1 MSPYRAVIGLA
12 GHVDHGKTLL
22 IQALTGIITARA
34 HEQAIGMTQ
43 DLGFAHFDDGQGNT
57 IGVIDVPGHE
67 RYVRNMVAGL
77 WSLDLVLLVIAADEG
92 WMPMTGDHLRLLKA
106 MGVPRLLV
114 CINKC
119 DLVSQEELA
128 LLEEALLERVMDE
141 SGMVPDIVSVS
152 AKRGDNIAVLHAAI
166 VQQLADVAGEQTARE
181 RQDPRRYREEAPPRL
196 YVDRVFT
203 ASGTGTVLTGTLQQ
217 GRLRVGDK
225 LRLYPAGREV
235 QIRSLQAYHQQV
247 DEIGAVC
254 RVAVGLK
261 KVPHKEV
268 ARGHCL
274 ASPAG
279 NFLAVT
285 HLIVRLESASQEQHS
300 QSLRNAEVEVALG
313 SWHGRAR
320 FVPIKEVPMKEAPI
334 QEMPIKETR
343 LARLIFASPV
353 PCFFGQP
360 LAIIRHGSSEL
371 LHGAR
376 ILWCGDIHPAKRKVL
391 HALLC
396 ELPGDL
402 AGFNPATLRLGLD
415 GYALASHFTEPP
427 PATVQEGDWLLNSA
441 WLMDT
446 RTALLAT
453 LAQQPQSAAELATRL
468 RIALPV
474 VQRLLQRLKEE
485 QQIRLHHDKWQL
497 GSGESEDELGE
508 EALLVLKLVRDQG
521 KEGYEP
527 GKLGPGGVAID
538 PVLQLTLPQ
547 GLRQKG
553 ALQKQLRNLARLTYL
568 VQLEGPI
575 YYDAELYDHMVQA
588 VLAGQQVGDL
598 IDMGAFKAITGLS
611 RKYAIPFCL
620 RMEMD
625 GWLRREENDRRV
637 LRLPAAQLAGTQFA
651 DNEAV

>member
-1 MSPYRAVIGLA
+1 MTPYRAVIGLA

-22 IQALTGIITARA
+22 IKALTGITTARA

-67 RYVRNMVAGL
+67 RYIRNMVAGL

-119 DLVSQEELA
+119 DLVSPDELL
-128 LLEEALLERVMDE
+128 LLEESLLERVMDE

-152 AKRGDNIAVLHAAI
+152 AKTGANMAALHTAI
-166 VQQLADVAGEQTARE
+166 VRQLAELPASQAARE
-181 RQDPRRYREEAPPRL
+181 QAAPRL

-203 ASGTGTVLTGTLQQ
+203 ANGTGTVLTGTLQQ
-217 GRLRVGDK
+217 GSLKVGDK
-225 LRLYPAGREV
+225 LRLYPADREV
-235 QIRSLQAYHQQV
+235 QVRSLQAYHQSV
-247 DEIGAVC
+247 EEIGAVC

-274 ASPAG
+274 TSTVGQCEAA
-279 NFLAVT
+279 T
-285 HLIVRLESASQEQHS
+285 HLIVRLNAESLSGKA
-300 QSLRNAEVEVALG
+300 LRTQEVEVALG

-320 FVPIKEVPMKEAPI
+320 FVPIKDS
-334 QEMPIKETR
+334 R
-343 LARLIFASPV
+343 LARLIFTSPI

-376 ILWCGDIHPAKRKVL
+376 IVWCGDIHPARRKAL
-391 HALLC
+391 HTLLG
-396 ELPGDL
+396 ELPDEL
-402 AGFNPATLRLGLD
+402 EHYNPATLQLGLN
-415 GYALASHFTEPP
+415 GYVLASRFDQRPEQVTPL
-427 PATVQEGDWLLNSA
+427 GDWLLDSC
-441 WLMDT
+441 WLAQSRDQ
-446 RTALLAT
+446 LLAT
-453 LAQQPQSAAELATRL
+453 LASEPLSAAELATRFG
-468 RIALPV
+468 IALPV
-474 VQRLLQRLKEE
+474 TQALLQQLKSE
-485 QQIRLHHDKWQL
+485 QLVRLHHDKWQQ
-497 GSGESEDELGE
+497 GSGESEDDLGE
-508 EALLVLKLVRDQG
+508 EAQLVLKVVRDQG

-527 GKLGPGGVAID
+527 GKLGPGGVELD
-538 PVLQLTLPQ
+538 PFITRKLPAALQQ
-547 GLRQKG
+547 GLLQKG
-553 ALQKQLRNLARLTYL
+553 ALQKQLRNLARLKYL
-568 VQLEGPI
+568 VQLDGPI
-575 YYDAELYDHMVQA
+575 YYDAELYNQMVAA

-598 IDMGAFKAITGLS
+598 IDMASLKEITGLS

-625 GWLRREENDRRV
+625 GWVRREENERRV
-637 LRLPAAQLAGTQFA
+637 LRLPATQDEMEPA
-651 DNEAV
+651 

>member
-1 MSPYRAVIGLA
+1 MTPYRAVIGLA

-22 IQALTGIITARA
+22 IKALTGITTARA

-67 RYVRNMVAGL
+67 RYIRNMVAGL

-119 DLVSQEELA
+119 DLVSPDELL
-128 LLEEALLERVMDE
+128 LLEESLLERVMDE

-152 AKRGDNIAVLHAAI
+152 AKTGENMTALHTAI
-166 VQQLADVAGEQTARE
+166 VRQLADLPASHAARE
-181 RQDPRRYREEAPPRL
+181 QGAPRL

-203 ASGTGTVLTGTLQQ
+203 ANGTGTVLTGTLQQ
-217 GRLRVGDK
+217 GSLKVGDK
-225 LRLYPAGREV
+225 LRLYPADREV
-235 QIRSLQAYHQQV
+235 QVRSLQAYHQSV

-274 ASPAG
+274 TNAAG
-279 NFLAVT
+279 QCEAAT
-285 HLIVRLESASQEQHS
+285 HLIVRLNAESLSDKA
-300 QSLRNAEVEVALG
+300 LRTQEVEVALG

-320 FVPIKEVPMKEAPI
+320 FVPIKDS
-334 QEMPIKETR
+334 R
-343 LARLIFASPV
+343 LARLIFASPI

-376 ILWCGDIHPAKRKVL
+376 IVWCGDIHPARRKTL
-391 HALLC
+391 HTLLG
-396 ELPGDL
+396 ELPDEL
-402 AGFNPATLRLGLD
+402 ERYNPATLQLGLN
-415 GYALASHFTEPP
+415 GYVLASRFDQQPEQVTPLGE
-427 PATVQEGDWLLNSA
+427 WLLDTH
-441 WLMDT
+441 WLAQSRDQ
-446 RTALLAT
+446 LLTT
-453 LAQQPQSAAELATRL
+453 LASEPLSAAELATRFG
-468 RIALPV
+468 IALPV
-474 VQRLLQRLKEE
+474 TQALLQKLKSE
-485 QQIRLHHDKWQL
+485 QLVRLHHDKWQP
-497 GSGESEDELGE
+497 GSGESEDDLGE
-508 EALLVLKLVRDQG
+508 EALLVLKVVRDQG

-527 GKLGPGGVAID
+527 GKLGPGGVELD
-538 PVLQLTLPQ
+538 PFITRKLPAALQQ
-547 GLRQKG
+547 GLQQKG
-553 ALQKQLRNLARLTYL
+553 ALQKQLRNLARLKYL
-568 VQLEGPI
+568 VQLDGPI
-575 YYDAELYDHMVQA
+575 YYDAVLYNQMVAA

-598 IDMGAFKAITGLS
+598 IDMASFKEITGLS

-625 GWLRREENDRRV
+625 GWVRREENERRV
-637 LRLPAAQLAGTQFA
+637 LRLPATQDEMEPA
-651 DNEAV
+651 

>member
-1 MSPYRAVIGLA
+1 MTPYRAVIGLA

-22 IQALTGIITARA
+22 IKALTGITTARA

-67 RYVRNMVAGL
+67 RYIRNMVAGL

-119 DLVSQEELA
+119 DLVSPDELE
-128 LLEEALLERVMDE
+128 LLEESLLERVMDE

-152 AKRGDNIAVLHAAI
+152 AKTGANMAALHTAIVRQLAELPASHAAR
-166 VQQLADVAGEQTARE
+166 EQSA
-181 RQDPRRYREEAPPRL
+181 PRL

-203 ASGTGTVLTGTLQQ
+203 ANGTGTVLTGTLQQ
-217 GRLRVGDK
+217 GRLKVGDK
-225 LRLYPAGREV
+225 LRLYPADREV
-235 QIRSLQAYHQQV
+235 QVRSLQAYHQSV

-274 ASPAG
+274 TSTVGQCEAA
-279 NFLAVT
+279 T
-285 HLIVRLESASQEQHS
+285 HLIVRLCEVGGSIREQ
-300 QSLRNAEVEVALG
+300 RNREVEVALG

-320 FVPIKEVPMKEAPI
+320 FVPIKD
-334 QEMPIKETR
+334 TR
-343 LARLIFASPV
+343 LARLIFTSPI

-376 ILWCGDIHPAKRKVL
+376 IVWCGDIHPARRKAL
-391 HALLC
+391 HALLG
-396 ELPGDL
+396 ELPDEL
-402 AGFNPATLRLGLD
+402 KHYNPATLQLGLN
-415 GYALASHFTEPP
+415 GYV
-427 PATVQEGDWLLNSA
+427 PAGRFDQQPEQVTPLGEWLLDNH
-441 WLMDT
+441 WLAQSRDQ
-446 RTALLAT
+446 LLAT
-453 LAQQPQSAAELATRL
+453 LASEPLSAAELATRFG
-468 RIALPV
+468 IALPV
-474 VQRLLQRLKEE
+474 TQALLQQLKSE
-485 QQIRLHHDKWQL
+485 QHIRLHHDKWQQ
-497 GSGESEDELGE
+497 GSGESEDDLGE
-508 EALLVLKLVRDQG
+508 EAQLVLKVVRDQG

-527 GKLGPGGVAID
+527 GKLGPGGVDLD
-538 PVLQLTLPQ
+538 PFITRQLPAALQQ
-547 GLRQKG
+547 GLLQKG
-553 ALQKQLRNLARLTYL
+553 ALQKQLRNLARLKYL
-568 VQLEGPI
+568 VQLDGPI
-575 YYDAELYDHMVQA
+575 YYDAELYNQMVAA

-598 IDMGAFKAITGLS
+598 IDMASLKEITGLS

-625 GWLRREENDRRV
+625 GWVRREENERRV
-637 LRLPAAQLAGTQFA
+637 LRLPASQDEMEPA
-651 DNEAV
+651 

>member
-1 MSPYRAVIGLA
+1 MTPYSAVIGLA

-22 IQALTGIITARA
+22 IKALTGITTARA

-67 RYVRNMVAGL
+67 RYIRNMVAGL

-92 WMPMTGDHLRLLKA
+92 WMQMTGDHLRLLKA

-119 DLVSQEELA
+119 DLVEPDERA
-128 LLEEALLERVMDE
+128 LLEESLLERVMDE

-152 AKRGDNIAVLHAAI
+152 AKNGANMAALHAAI
-166 VQQLADVAGEQTARE
+166 VRQLGDMAEHHAPREQA
-181 RQDPRRYREEAPPRL
+181 APRL

-203 ASGTGTVLTGTLQQ
+203 ANGTGTVLTGTLQQ
-217 GRLRVGDK
+217 GSLKVGDK
-225 LRLYPAGREV
+225 LRLYPADREV
-235 QIRSLQAYHQQV
+235 QVRSLQAYHHSV

-274 ASPAG
+274 TSATGQCEA
-279 NFLAVT
+279 AT
-285 HLIVRLESASQEQHS
+285 HLIVRLNAESLSAKA
-300 QSLRNAEVEVALG
+300 LRTQEVEVALG

-320 FVPIKEVPMKEAPI
+320 FVPIKD
-334 QEMPIKETR
+334 TR
-343 LARLIFASPV
+343 LARLNFATPI

-376 ILWCGDIHPAKRKVL
+376 IVWCGDIHPARRKAL
-391 HALLC
+391 HALLG
-396 ELPGDL
+396 ELPDEL
-402 AGFNPATLRLGLD
+402 ERYNRAALQLGLN
-415 GYALASHFTEPP
+415 GYVLANRFDQRPEQVTPL
-427 PATVQEGDWLLNSA
+427 GDWLLGNH
-441 WLMDT
+441 WLAQSRDQ
-446 RTALLAT
+446 LLAT
-453 LAQQPQSAAELATRL
+453 LTNDPLSAAELATRFG
-468 RIALPV
+468 IALPV
-474 VQRLLQRLKEE
+474 THALLQQLKSE
-485 QQIRLHHDKWQL
+485 QLIRLHHDKWQP
-497 GSGESEDELGE
+497 GSGESEDDLGE
-508 EALLVLKLVRDQG
+508 EALLVLKVVRDQG

-527 GKLGPGGVAID
+527 GKLGPGGVELD
-538 PVLQLTLPQ
+538 PFITSKLPAALQQ

-553 ALQKQLRNLARLTYL
+553 ALQKQLRNLARLKYL
-568 VQLEGPI
+568 VQLDGPI
-575 YYDAELYDHMVQA
+575 YYDAALYNQMVAA

-598 IDMGAFKAITGLS
+598 IDMASLKEITGLS

-625 GWLRREENDRRV
+625 GWVRREENERRV
-637 LRLPAAQLAGTQFA
+637 LRLPERQDALQAELA
-651 DNEAV
+651 

>member
-1 MSPYRAVIGLA
+1 MTPYRAVIGLA

-22 IQALTGIITARA
+22 IKALTGITTARA

-67 RYVRNMVAGL
+67 RYIRNMVAGL

-119 DLVSQEELA
+119 DLVSPDELL
-128 LLEEALLERVMDE
+128 LLEESLLERVMDE

-152 AKRGDNIAVLHAAI
+152 AKTGANMAALHTAI
-166 VQQLADVAGEQTARE
+166 VCQLGDMAEHHAPREQSA
-181 RQDPRRYREEAPPRL
+181 PRL

-203 ASGTGTVLTGTLQQ
+203 ANGTGTVLTGTLQQ
-217 GRLRVGDK
+217 GSLKVGDK
-225 LRLYPAGREV
+225 LRLYPADREV
-235 QIRSLQAYHQQV
+235 QVRSLQAYHQSV

-274 ASPAG
+274 TSAAG
-279 NFLAVT
+279 QCEAAT
-285 HLIVRLESASQEQHS
+285 HLIVRLNSESLSGKALRTQEI
-300 QSLRNAEVEVALG
+300 EVALG

-320 FVPIKEVPMKEAPI
+320 CVPIKEA
-334 QEMPIKETR
+334 PIKELPIKDTR
-343 LARLIFASPV
+343 LARLIFTTPI

-376 ILWCGDIHPAKRKVL
+376 IVWCGDIHPARRKTL
-391 HALLC
+391 HALLG
-396 ELPGDL
+396 ELPEEL
-402 AGFNPATLRLGLD
+402 EHYNPATLQLGLN
-415 GYALASHFTEPP
+415 GYVLTSRFDQRPELVTPLGE
-427 PATVQEGDWLLNSA
+427 WLLDNC
-441 WLMDT
+441 WLAQSRDQ
-446 RTALLAT
+446 LLAT
-453 LAQQPQSAAELATRL
+453 LASEPLSAAELATRFG
-468 RIALPV
+468 IALPV
-474 VQRLLQRLKEE
+474 IQALLQQLKSE
-485 QQIRLHHDKWQL
+485 QLVRLHHDKWQP
-497 GSGESEDELGE
+497 GSGESEDDLGE
-508 EALLVLKLVRDQG
+508 EAQLVLKVVRDQG

-527 GKLGPGGVAID
+527 GKLGPGGVELD
-538 PVLQLTLPQ
+538 PFITRKLPAALQQ
-547 GLRQKG
+547 GLLQKG
-553 ALQKQLRNLARLTYL
+553 ALQKQLRNLARLKYL
-568 VQLEGPI
+568 VQLDGPI
-575 YYDAELYDHMVQA
+575 YYDAELYNQMVA
-588 VLAGQQVGDL
+588 ALLAGQQVGDL
-598 IDMGAFKAITGLS
+598 IDMASLKEITGLS

-625 GWLRREENDRRV
+625 GWVRREENERRV
-637 LRLPAAQLAGTQFA
+637 LRLPASQDEMEPA
-651 DNEAV
+651 

>member
-1 MSPYRAVIGLA
+1 MTPYRAVIGLA

-22 IQALTGIITARA
+22 IKALTGISTARA

-67 RYVRNMVAGL
+67 RYIRNMVAGL

-119 DLVSQEELA
+119 DLVSPDELL
-128 LLEEALLERVMDE
+128 LLEESLLERVMDE

-152 AKRGDNIAVLHAAI
+152 AKTGANMAALHTAIVRQLAELPASHAAR
-166 VQQLADVAGEQTARE
+166 EQSA
-181 RQDPRRYREEAPPRL
+181 PRL

-203 ASGTGTVLTGTLQQ
+203 ANGTGTVLTGTLQQ
-217 GRLRVGDK
+217 GSLKVGDK
-225 LRLYPAGREV
+225 LRLYPADREV
-235 QIRSLQAYHQQV
+235 QVRSLQAYHQSV

-274 ASPAG
+274 TNAAG
-279 NFLAVT
+279 QCEAAT
-285 HLIVRLESASQEQHS
+285 HLIVRL
-300 QSLRNAEVEVALG
+300 NAESLSSKTLRTQEIEVALG
-313 SWHGRAR
+313 SWHSRAR
-320 FVPIKEVPMKEAPI
+320 FVPIKD
-334 QEMPIKETR
+334 TR
-343 LARLIFASPV
+343 LARLIFTSPI

-376 ILWCGDIHPAKRKVL
+376 IVWCGDIHPARRKAL
-391 HALLC
+391 HTLLG
-396 ELPGDL
+396 ELPDDL
-402 AGFNPATLRLGLD
+402 EHYNPATLQLGLN
-415 GYALASHFTEPP
+415 GYVLASRFDQQPEQITPLGE
-427 PATVQEGDWLLNSA
+427 WLLDNC
-441 WLMDT
+441 WLAQSRDQ
-446 RTALLAT
+446 LLAT
-453 LAQQPQSAAELATRL
+453 LASEPLSAAELATRL
-468 RIALPV
+468 GIALRV
-474 VQRLLQRLKEE
+474 TQALLQKLKSE
-485 QQIRLHHDKWQL
+485 QLVRLHHDKWQP
-497 GSGESEDELGE
+497 GSGESEDDLGE
-508 EALLVLKLVRDQG
+508 EAQLVLKVVRDQG

-527 GKLGPGGVAID
+527 GKLGPGGVELD
-538 PVLQLTLPQ
+538 PFITRKLPAVLQQ
-547 GLRQKG
+547 GLQQKG
-553 ALQKQLRNLARLTYL
+553 ALQKQLRNLARLKYL
-568 VQLEGPI
+568 VQLDGPI
-575 YYDAELYDHMVQA
+575 YYDAELYNQMVAA

-598 IDMGAFKAITGLS
+598 IDMASLKEITGLS

-625 GWLRREENDRRV
+625 GWVRREENERRV
-637 LRLPAAQLAGTQFA
+637 LRLPQTQDEMEPA
-651 DNEAV
+651 

>member
-1 MSPYRAVIGLA
+1 MTPYRAVIGLA

-22 IQALTGIITARA
+22 IKALTGITTARA

-67 RYVRNMVAGL
+67 RYIRNMVAGL

-119 DLVSQEELA
+119 DLVNSDELL
-128 LLEEALLERVMDE
+128 LLEESLLERVMDE

-152 AKRGDNIAVLHAAI
+152 AKTGANMAALHTAI
-166 VQQLADVAGEQTARE
+166 VGQLANLPASQAARE
-181 RQDPRRYREEAPPRL
+181 QAAPRL

-203 ASGTGTVLTGTLQQ
+203 ANGTGTVLTGTLQQ
-217 GRLRVGDK
+217 GRLKVGDK
-225 LRLYPAGREV
+225 LRLYPADREV
-235 QIRSLQAYHQQV
+235 QVRSLQAYHQSV

-274 ASPAG
+274 TSAAG
-279 NFLAVT
+279 QCEAAT
-285 HLIVRLESASQEQHS
+285 HLIVRLNAE
-300 QSLRNAEVEVALG
+300 SLRDKALRPSLHNKEVEVALG
-313 SWHGRAR
+313 SWHGRTR
-320 FVPIKEVPMKEAPI
+320 FVPIKD
-334 QEMPIKETR
+334 TR
-343 LARLIFASPV
+343 LARLIFTSPI

-376 ILWCGDIHPAKRKVL
+376 IVWCGDIHPARRKAL
-391 HALLC
+391 HTLLG
-396 ELPGDL
+396 ELPDDL
-402 AGFNPATLRLGLD
+402 ERYNPATLQLGLN
-415 GYALASHFTEPP
+415 GYVLASRFDQQPEQVTPLGE
-427 PATVQEGDWLLNSA
+427 WLLDNC
-441 WLMDT
+441 WLAQSRDQ
-446 RTALLAT
+446 LLAT
-453 LAQQPQSAAELATRL
+453 LASEPLSAAELATRFG
-468 RIALPV
+468 IALPV
-474 VQRLLQRLKEE
+474 MQALLQQFKSE
-485 QQIRLHHDKWQL
+485 QLIRLHHDKWQP
-497 GSGESEDELGE
+497 GSGESEDDLGE
-508 EALLVLKLVRDQG
+508 EAQLVLKVVRDQG

-527 GKLGPGGVAID
+527 GKLGPGGVALD
-538 PVLQLTLPQ
+538 PFITRKLPAPLQH
-547 GLRQKG
+547 GLLQKG
-553 ALQKQLRNLARLTYL
+553 ALQKQLRNLARLKYL
-568 VQLEGPI
+568 VQLDGPI
-575 YYDAELYDHMVQA
+575 YYDAELYNQMVAA

-598 IDMGAFKAITGLS
+598 IDMASLKEITGLS

-625 GWLRREENDRRV
+625 GWVRREENERRV
-637 LRLPAAQLAGTQFA
+637 LRLPQTQDEMEPA
-651 DNEAV
+651 

>member
-1 MSPYRAVIGLA
+1 MTSYRAVIGLA

-22 IQALTGIITARA
+22 IKALTGITTARA

-43 DLGFAHFDDGQGNT
+43 DLGFAHFNDGQGNT

-67 RYVRNMVAGL
+67 RYIRNMVAGL

-119 DLVSQEELA
+119 DLVTPDELE
-128 LLEEALLERVMDE
+128 LLEESLLERVMDE

-152 AKRGDNIAVLHAAI
+152 AKTSENMAALHTAI
-166 VQQLADVAGEQTARE
+166 VRQLGDMAEHHAPRE
-181 RQDPRRYREEAPPRL
+181 RAAPRL

-203 ASGTGTVLTGTLQQ
+203 ANGTGTVLTGTLQQ
-217 GRLRVGDK
+217 GRLKVGDK
-225 LRLYPAGREV
+225 LRLYPADREV
-235 QIRSLQAYHQQV
+235 QVRSLQAYHQSI

-274 ASPAG
+274 TSAAG
-279 NFLAVT
+279 QCEAAT
-285 HLIVRLESASQEQHS
+285 HLIVRLNEVGGSIREQ
-300 QSLRNAEVEVALG
+300 RNREVEIALG

-320 FVPIKEVPMKEAPI
+320 FVPIKD
-334 QEMPIKETR
+334 TR
-343 LARLIFASPV
+343 LARLIFASPI

-376 ILWCGDIHPAKRKVL
+376 IVWCGDIHPARRKAL
-391 HALLC
+391 HALLG
-396 ELPGDL
+396 ELPDEL
-402 AGFNPATLRLGLD
+402 ECYNPATLQLGLN
-415 GYALASHFTEPP
+415 GYVLASRFAQRPEQVTPLGE
-427 PATVQEGDWLLNSA
+427 WLLDNC
-441 WLMDT
+441 WLTQSRDQ
-446 RTALLAT
+446 LLAT
-453 LAQQPQSAAELATRL
+453 LASEPLSATELTTRVG
-468 RIALPV
+468 IALPV
-474 VQRLLQRLKEE
+474 IQALLQQLKSE
-485 QQIRLHHDKWQL
+485 QLVRLHHDKWQQ
-497 GSGESEDELGE
+497 GSGESEDDLGE
-508 EALLVLKLVRDQG
+508 EAQLVLKVVRDQG

-527 GKLGPGGVAID
+527 CKLGPGGVALD
-538 PVLQLTLPQ
+538 PFITRKLPTALQQ
-547 GLRQKG
+547 GLQQKG
-553 ALQKQLRNLARLTYL
+553 ALQKQLRNLARLKYL
-568 VQLEGPI
+568 VQLDGPI
-575 YYDAELYDHMVQA
+575 YYDAALYNQMVA
-588 VLAGQQVGDL
+588 EVLAGQQVGDL
-598 IDMGAFKAITGLS
+598 IDMASLKEITGLS

-625 GWLRREENDRRV
+625 GWVRREENERRV
-637 LRLPAAQLAGTQFA
+637 LRLPQTQDEMEPA
-651 DNEAV
+651 

>member
-1 MSPYRAVIGLA
+1 MTPYRAVIGLA

-22 IQALTGIITARA
+22 IKALTGITTARA

-67 RYVRNMVAGL
+67 RYIRNMVAGL

-119 DLVSQEELA
+119 DLVSPDELL
-128 LLEEALLERVMDE
+128 LLEESLLERVMDE

-152 AKRGDNIAVLHAAI
+152 AKTGENMAALHAAI
-166 VQQLADVAGEQTARE
+166 VRQLGDMAEYHAPREQAT
-181 RQDPRRYREEAPPRL
+181 PRL

-203 ASGTGTVLTGTLQQ
+203 ANGTGTVLTGTLQQ
-217 GRLRVGDK
+217 GSLKVGDK
-225 LRLYPAGREV
+225 LRLYPADREV
-235 QIRSLQAYHQQV
+235 QVRSLQAYHQSV

-274 ASPAG
+274 TSAAG
-279 NFLAVT
+279 QCEAAT
-285 HLIVRLESASQEQHS
+285 HLIVRLCEVGGSIREQ
-300 QSLRNAEVEVALG
+300 RNREVEVALG

-320 FVPIKEVPMKEAPI
+320 FVPIKD
-334 QEMPIKETR
+334 TR
-343 LARLIFASPV
+343 LARLIFASPI

-376 ILWCGDIHPAKRKVL
+376 IVWCGDIHPARRKTL
-391 HALLC
+391 HALLG
-396 ELPGDL
+396 ELPDL
-402 AGFNPATLRLGLD
+402 LEHYNPAALQLGLN
-415 GYALASHFTEPP
+415 GYVLASRFDQRPEQVTPL
-427 PATVQEGDWLLNSA
+427 GDWLLDSC
-441 WLMDT
+441 WLAQRRDQ
-446 RTALLAT
+446 LLAT
-453 LAQQPQSAAELATRL
+453 LASEPLSAAELTTRFG
-468 RIALPV
+468 IALPV
-474 VQRLLQRLKEE
+474 MQALLQQLKSE
-485 QQIRLHHDKWQL
+485 QLIRLHHDKWQP
-497 GSGESEDELGE
+497 GSGESEDDLGE
-508 EALLVLKLVRDQG
+508 EAQLVLKVVRDQG

-527 GKLGPGGVAID
+527 GKLGPGGVALD
-538 PVLQLTLPQ
+538 PFITRKLPAALQQ
-547 GLRQKG
+547 GLLQKG
-553 ALQKQLRNLARLTYL
+553 ALQKQLRNLARLKYL
-568 VQLEGPI
+568 VQLDGPI
-575 YYDAELYDHMVQA
+575 YYDAALYNQMVAA

-598 IDMGAFKAITGLS
+598 IDMASFKEITGLS

-625 GWLRREENDRRV
+625 GWVRREENERRV
-637 LRLPAAQLAGTQFA
+637 LRLPDTQDEMEPA
-651 DNEAV
+651 

>member
-1 MSPYRAVIGLA
+1 MTPYRAVIGLA

-22 IQALTGIITARA
+22 IKALTGITTARA

-67 RYVRNMVAGL
+67 RYIRNMVAGL

-119 DLVSQEELA
+119 DLVSADELA
-128 LLEEALLERVMDE
+128 LLEESLLERVMDE

-152 AKRGDNIAVLHAAI
+152 AKTGANMTALHTAI
-166 VQQLADVAGEQTARE
+166 VRQLADLPESHITREQGA
-181 RQDPRRYREEAPPRL
+181 PRRSREEAPPRL

-203 ASGTGTVLTGTLQQ
+203 ANGTGTVLTGTLQQ
-217 GRLRVGDK
+217 GSLKVGDK
-225 LRLYPAGREV
+225 LRLYPADREV
-235 QIRSLQAYHQQV
+235 QVRSLQAYHQSV

-261 KVPHKEV
+261 KVPHKEA

-274 ASPAG
+274 TSAAG
-279 NFLAVT
+279 QCEAAT
-285 HLIVRLESASQEQHS
+285 HLIVRLNEVGDSIREQ
-300 QSLRNAEVEVALG
+300 RNREVEVALG

-320 FVPIKEVPMKEAPI
+320 FVPIKD
-334 QEMPIKETR
+334 TR
-343 LARLIFASPV
+343 LARLIFANPI

-376 ILWCGDIHPAKRKVL
+376 ILWCGDIHPARRKAL
-391 HALLC
+391 HALLG
-396 ELPGDL
+396 ELPDEL
-402 AGFNPATLRLGLD
+402 ANYNPATLQLGLN
-415 GYALASHFTEPP
+415 GYVLASRFDEQPDQVTPL
-427 PATVQEGDWLLNSA
+427 GDWLLDNH
-441 WLMDT
+441 WLAQS
-446 RTALLAT
+446 REQLLAT
-453 LAQQPQSAAELATRL
+453 LKCEPLSAAELATRFG
-468 RIALPV
+468 IALPV
-474 VQRLLQRLKEE
+474 IQALLQQLKSE
-485 QQIRLHHDKWQL
+485 QLVRLHHDKWQP
-497 GSGESEDELGE
+497 GSGESEDDLGE
-508 EALLVLKLVRDQG
+508 EAQLVLKVVRDQG

-527 GKLGPGGVAID
+527 GKLGPGGVELD
-538 PVLQLTLPQ
+538 PFITRKLPAALQQ
-547 GLRQKG
+547 GLQRNGLQKNC
-553 ALQKQLRNLARLTYL
+553 ALQKQLRNLARLKYL
-568 VQLEGPI
+568 VQLDGPI
-575 YYDAELYDHMVQA
+575 YYDAVLYNQMVTA

-598 IDMGAFKAITGLS
+598 IDMASLKEITGLS

-625 GWLRREENDRRV
+625 GWVRREENERRV
-637 LRLPAAQLAGTQFA
+637 LRLPATQDELEPA
-651 DNEAV
+651 

>member
-1 MSPYRAVIGLA
+1 MTPYRAVIGLA

-22 IQALTGIITARA
+22 IKALTGITTARA

-43 DLGFAHFDDGQGNT
+43 DLGFAHFDGGQGNT

-67 RYVRNMVAGL
+67 RYIRNMVAGL

-119 DLVSQEELA
+119 DLVSPDELL
-128 LLEEALLERVMDE
+128 LLEESLLERVMDE

-152 AKRGDNIAVLHAAI
+152 AKTGANMAALHTAI
-166 VQQLADVAGEQTARE
+166 VRQLADLPASHAARE
-181 RQDPRRYREEAPPRL
+181 QSAPRL

-203 ASGTGTVLTGTLQQ
+203 ANGTGTVLTGTLQQ
-217 GRLRVGDK
+217 GRLKVGDK
-225 LRLYPAGREV
+225 LRLYPADREV
-235 QIRSLQAYHQQV
+235 QVRSLQSYHQSV

-274 ASPAG
+274 TSAAG
-279 NFLAVT
+279 QCEAAT
-285 HLIVRLESASQEQHS
+285 HLIVRLNAESLSGKALRP
-300 QSLRNAEVEVALG
+300 SLHNKEVEVALG

-320 FVPIKEVPMKEAPI
+320 FVPIKD
-334 QEMPIKETR
+334 TR
-343 LARLIFASPV
+343 LARLIFTSPI

-376 ILWCGDIHPAKRKVL
+376 IVWCGDIHPARRKAL
-391 HALLC
+391 HALLG
-396 ELPGDL
+396 ELPDDL
-402 AGFNPATLRLGLD
+402 ERYNPAALQLGLN
-415 GYALASHFTEPP
+415 GYVLASRFDQRPEQVTPLGE
-427 PATVQEGDWLLNSA
+427 WLLDNC
-441 WLMDT
+441 WLAQSRDQ
-446 RTALLAT
+446 LLAT
-453 LAQQPQSAAELATRL
+453 LASEPLSAAELATRFG
-468 RIALPV
+468 IALPV
-474 VQRLLQRLKEE
+474 IQALLQQLKSE
-485 QQIRLHHDKWQL
+485 QLVRLHHDKWQQ
-497 GSGESEDELGE
+497 GSGESEDDLGE
-508 EALLVLKLVRDQG
+508 EAQLVLKVVRDQG

-527 GKLGPGGVAID
+527 GKLGPGGVELD
-538 PVLQLTLPQ
+538 PFITRKLPAALQQ
-547 GLRQKG
+547 GLLQKG
-553 ALQKQLRNLARLTYL
+553 ALQKQLRNLARLKYL
-568 VQLEGPI
+568 VQLDGPI
-575 YYDAELYDHMVQA
+575 YYDAELYNQMVAA

-598 IDMGAFKAITGLS
+598 IDMASLKEITGLS

-625 GWLRREENDRRV
+625 GWVRREENERRV
-637 LRLPAAQLAGTQFA
+637 LRLPATQDEMEPA
-651 DNEAV
+651 

>member
-1 MSPYRAVIGLA
+1 MTPYRAVIGLA

-22 IQALTGIITARA
+22 IKALTGITTARA

-67 RYVRNMVAGL
+67 RYIRNMVAGL

-119 DLVSQEELA
+119 DLVSPDELL
-128 LLEEALLERVMDE
+128 LLEESLLERVMDE

-152 AKRGDNIAVLHAAI
+152 AKTGENMAALHAAI
-166 VQQLADVAGEQTARE
+166 VRQLAELPASHATREQGA
-181 RQDPRRYREEAPPRL
+181 PRL

-203 ASGTGTVLTGTLQQ
+203 ANGAGTVLTGTLQQ
-217 GRLRVGDK
+217 GRLKVGDK
-225 LRLYPAGREV
+225 LRLYPADREV
-235 QIRSLQAYHQQV
+235 QVRSLQAYHQSV

-274 ASPAG
+274 TSAAG
-279 NFLAVT
+279 QCEAAT
-285 HLIVRLESASQEQHS
+285 HLIVRL
-300 QSLRNAEVEVALG
+300 NAESLSGKALRTQEIEVALG

-320 FVPIKEVPMKEAPI
+320 FVPIKD
-334 QEMPIKETR
+334 TR
-343 LARLIFASPV
+343 LARLIFTSPI

-376 ILWCGDIHPAKRKVL
+376 IVWCGDIHPARRKAL
-391 HALLC
+391 HALLG
-396 ELPGDL
+396 ELPDDL
-402 AGFNPATLRLGLD
+402 EHYNPATLQLGLN
-415 GYALASHFTEPP
+415 GYVLASRFDQQPEQVTPLGE
-427 PATVQEGDWLLNSA
+427 WLLDNH
-441 WLMDT
+441 WLAQSRDQ
-446 RTALLAT
+446 LLAT
-453 LAQQPQSAAELATRL
+453 LASEPLSAAELATRFG
-468 RIALPV
+468 IALPV
-474 VQRLLQRLKEE
+474 TQALLQQLKRE
-485 QQIRLHHDKWQL
+485 QLIRLHHDKWQP
-497 GSGESEDELGE
+497 GSGESEDDLGE
-508 EALLVLKLVRDQG
+508 EAQLVLKVVRDQG

-527 GKLGPGGVAID
+527 GKLGPGGVELD
-538 PVLQLTLPQ
+538 PFITRKLPAALQQ
-547 GLRQKG
+547 GLQQKG
-553 ALQKQLRNLARLTYL
+553 ALQKQLRNLARLKYL
-568 VQLEGPI
+568 VQLDGPI
-575 YYDAELYDHMVQA
+575 YYDAALYNQMVAA

-598 IDMGAFKAITGLS
+598 IDMASLKEITGLS

-625 GWLRREENDRRV
+625 GWVRREENERRV
-637 LRLPAAQLAGTQFA
+637 LRLPQTQDEMEPA
-651 DNEAV
+651 

>member
-1 MSPYRAVIGLA
+1 MTSYRAVIGLA
-12 GHVDHGKTLL
+12 GHVDHGKTQL
-22 IQALTGIITARA
+22 IKALTGITTARA

-67 RYVRNMVAGL
+67 RYIRNMVAGL

-92 WMPMTGDHLRLLKA
+92 WMPMTGEHLRLLKA
-106 MGVPRLLV
+106 MGVPRLVV

-119 DLVSQEELA
+119 DLVSADELA
-128 LLEEALLERVMDE
+128 LLEEHLLERVMDE

-152 AKRGDNIAVLHAAI
+152 AKTGANMAALHAAI
-166 VQQLADVAGEQTARE
+166 LRQLADLPASHAAHD
-181 RQDPRRYREEAPPRL
+181 QDAPRL

-217 GRLRVGDK
+217 GSLKVGEK
-225 LRLYPAGREV
+225 LLLQPAGREV

-274 ASPAG
+274 TRADGQCEA
-279 NFLAVT
+279 AT
-285 HLIVRLESASQEQHS
+285 HLIVRLAEVGTGIREQRSPLH
-300 QSLRNAEVEVALG
+300 NKEVEVALG

-320 FVPIKEVPMKEAPI
+320 FVPIKD
-334 QEMPIKETR
+334 TR
-343 LARLIFASPV
+343 LARLIFNDPI

-371 LHGAR
+371 LHGGR
-376 ILWCGDIHPAKRKVL
+376 ILWCGDIHPARRKAL
-391 HALLC
+391 HALLGNLPDDLTDYHPANLELGLNGYVAANRFGALAT
-396 ELPGDL
+396 ELPAHLVQLGDWVLERTWL
-402 AGFNPATLRLGLD
+402 AQRSDELLGT
-415 GYALASHFTEPP
+415 LASEP
-427 PATVQEGDWLLNSA
+427 L
-441 WLMDT
+441 
-446 RTALLAT
+446 
-453 LAQQPQSAAELATRL
+453 SAAELATRL
-468 RIALPV
+468 GIAQSV
-474 VQRLLQRLKEE
+474 IQALLQQLKTG
-485 QQIRLHHDKWQL
+485 QLVRLHHDKWQP
-497 GSGESEDELGE
+497 GNGESEDDLEE
-508 EALLVLKLVRDQG
+508 EAQLVLKLVRDQG

-527 GKLGPGGVAID
+527 GKLGPGGVTVD
-538 PVLQLTLPQ
+538 PLLSLPASLRQRLQ
-547 GLRQKG
+547 QKG
-553 ALQKQLRNLARLTYL
+553 ALQKQLRNLARLKYL

-575 YYDAELYDHMVQA
+575 YYDAALYNQMVET

-598 IDMGAFKAITGLS
+598 IDMASLKQVTGLS

-625 GWLRREENDRRV
+625 GWVRREENDRRV
-637 LRLPAAQLAGTQFA
+637 LRMPARAHEVPA
-651 DNEAV
+651 

>member
-1 MSPYRAVIGLA
+1 MTPYRAVIGLA

-22 IQALTGIITARA
+22 IKALTGITTARA

-67 RYVRNMVAGL
+67 RYIRNMVAGL

-119 DLVSQEELA
+119 DLVSPDELL
-128 LLEEALLERVMDE
+128 LLEESLLERVMDE

-152 AKRGDNIAVLHAAI
+152 AKTGANMAALHAAI
-166 VQQLADVAGEQTARE
+166 VCQLGDMAENHAPREQA
-181 RQDPRRYREEAPPRL
+181 APRL

-203 ASGTGTVLTGTLQQ
+203 ANGTGTVLTGTLQQ
-217 GRLRVGDK
+217 GRLKVGDK
-225 LRLYPAGREV
+225 LRLYPADREV
-235 QIRSLQAYHQQV
+235 QVRSLQAYHQSV
-247 DEIGAVC
+247 DEISAVC

-274 ASPAG
+274 TSAAG
-279 NFLAVT
+279 QCEAAT
-285 HLIVRLESASQEQHS
+285 HLIVRLNAESLSNKTRRTQ
-300 QSLRNAEVEVALG
+300 EVEVALG

-320 FVPIKEVPMKEAPI
+320 FVPIKD
-334 QEMPIKETR
+334 TR
-343 LARLIFASPV
+343 LARLIFTSPI

-376 ILWCGDIHPAKRKVL
+376 IVWCGDIHPARRKAL
-391 HALLC
+391 HTLLG
-396 ELPGDL
+396 ELPDEL
-402 AGFNPATLRLGLD
+402 EHYNPATLQLGLN
-415 GYALASHFTEPP
+415 GYVLASRFDQRPEQVTPL
-427 PATVQEGDWLLNSA
+427 GDWLLDNC
-441 WLMDT
+441 WLAQRRDQ
-446 RTALLAT
+446 LLAT
-453 LAQQPQSAAELATRL
+453 LASEPLSAAELATRFG
-468 RIALPV
+468 IALPV
-474 VQRLLQRLKEE
+474 TQALLQQLKSE
-485 QQIRLHHDKWQL
+485 QLIRLHHDKWQP
-497 GSGESEDELGE
+497 GSGESEDDLGE
-508 EALLVLKLVRDQG
+508 EAQLVLKVVRDQG

-527 GKLGPGGVAID
+527 GKLGPGGVELD
-538 PVLQLTLPQ
+538 PFITRKLPVALQQ
-547 GLRQKG
+547 GLQQKG
-553 ALQKQLRNLARLTYL
+553 ALQKQLRNLARLKYL
-568 VQLEGPI
+568 VQLDGPI
-575 YYDAELYDHMVQA
+575 YYDAALYNQMVAA

-598 IDMGAFKAITGLS
+598 IDMASLKEITGLS

-625 GWLRREENDRRV
+625 GWVRREENERRV
-637 LRLPAAQLAGTQFA
+637 LRLPQTQDEMELA
-651 DNEAV
+651 

>member
-1 MSPYRAVIGLA
+1 MTPYRAVIGLA
-12 GHVDHGKTLL
+12 GHVDHGKTQL
-22 IQALTGIITARA
+22 IKALTGITTARA

-67 RYVRNMVAGL
+67 RYIRNMVAGL

-119 DLVSQEELA
+119 DLVSPDELE
-128 LLEEALLERVMDE
+128 LLEESLLERVMDE

-152 AKRGDNIAVLHAAI
+152 AKSGENIDGLHAAI
-166 VQQLADVAGEQTARE
+166 VHQLADVADEQAARE
-181 RQDPRRYREEAPPRL
+181 QGAPRRSREEAPPRL

-203 ASGTGTVLTGTLQQ
+203 ANGTGTVLTGTLQQ
-217 GRLRVGDK
+217 GSLKVGDK
-225 LRLYPAGREV
+225 LRLYPADREV
-235 QIRSLQAYHQQV
+235 QVRSLQAYHQSV
-247 DEIGAVC
+247 EEIGAVC

-274 ASPAG
+274 TSAAG
-279 NFLAVT
+279 QCEAAT
-285 HLIVRLESASQEQHS
+285 HLIVRLNAEILNAKV
-300 QSLRNAEVEVALG
+300 LRTQEVEVALG

-320 FVPIKEVPMKEAPI
+320 FVPIKD
-334 QEMPIKETR
+334 TR
-343 LARLIFASPV
+343 LARLIFATPI

-376 ILWCGDIHPAKRKVL
+376 IVWCGDIHPARRKTL
-391 HALLC
+391 HTLLG
-396 ELPGDL
+396 ELPDPL
-402 AGFNPATLRLGLD
+402 DRYNPATLQLGLN
-415 GYALASHFTEPP
+415 GYVLASRFDERPEHVTPLGE
-427 PATVQEGDWLLNSA
+427 WLLDNH
-441 WLMDT
+441 WLAQSRDQ
-446 RTALLAT
+446 LLAT
-453 LAQQPQSAAELATRL
+453 LASEPLSAAELATRFG
-468 RIALPV
+468 IALPV
-474 VQRLLQRLKEE
+474 IQALLQQLKSE
-485 QQIRLHHDKWQL
+485 QLVRLHHDKWQP
-497 GSGESEDELGE
+497 GSGESEDDLGE
-508 EALLVLKLVRDQG
+508 EAQLVLKVVRDQG

-527 GKLGPGGVAID
+527 GKLGSGGVELD
-538 PVLQLTLPQ
+538 PFITRKLPAALQQ
-547 GLRQKG
+547 GLQQKG
-553 ALQKQLRNLARLTYL
+553 ALQKQLRNLARLKYL
-568 VQLEGPI
+568 VQLDGPI
-575 YYDAELYDHMVQA
+575 YYDAVLYNQMVAA

-598 IDMGAFKAITGLS
+598 IDMASLKEITGLS

-625 GWLRREENDRRV
+625 GWVRREENERRV
-637 LRLPAAQLAGTQFA
+637 LRLPQTQDALLQELA
-651 DNEAV
+651 

>member
-1 MSPYRAVIGLA
+1 MTPYRAVIGLA

-22 IQALTGIITARA
+22 IKTLTGITTARA

-67 RYVRNMVAGL
+67 RYIRNMVAGL

-119 DLVSQEELA
+119 DLVSPDELL
-128 LLEEALLERVMDE
+128 LLEESLLERVMDE

-152 AKRGDNIAVLHAAI
+152 AKTGANMAALHAAI
-166 VQQLADVAGEQTARE
+166 VRQLGDMAEHHAPREQA
-181 RQDPRRYREEAPPRL
+181 APRL

-203 ASGTGTVLTGTLQQ
+203 ANGTGTVLTGTLQQ
-217 GRLRVGDK
+217 GRLKVGDK
-225 LRLYPAGREV
+225 LRLYPADREV
-235 QIRSLQAYHQQV
+235 QVRSLQAYHQRV

-274 ASPAG
+274 TSTVGQCEAA
-279 NFLAVT
+279 T
-285 HLIVRLESASQEQHS
+285 HLIVRLCEVGGSIREQ
-300 QSLRNAEVEVALG
+300 RNREVEVALG

-320 FVPIKEVPMKEAPI
+320 FVPIKD
-334 QEMPIKETR
+334 TR
-343 LARLIFASPV
+343 LARLIFASPI

-376 ILWCGDIHPAKRKVL
+376 IVWCGDIHPARRKTL
-391 HALLC
+391 HALLG
-396 ELPGDL
+396 ELPEEL
-402 AGFNPATLRLGLD
+402 EHYNPATLQLGLN
-415 GYALASHFTEPP
+415 GYVLASRFAQRPEQVTPLGE
-427 PATVQEGDWLLNSA
+427 WLLDSC
-441 WLMDT
+441 WLAQSRDQ
-446 RTALLAT
+446 LLAT
-453 LAQQPQSAAELATRL
+453 LASEPLSAAELATRFG
-468 RIALPV
+468 IALPV
-474 VQRLLQRLKEE
+474 IQALLQQLKSEQLVRLY
-485 QQIRLHHDKWQL
+485 HDKWQQ
-497 GSGESEDELGE
+497 GSGESEDDLGE
-508 EALLVLKLVRDQG
+508 EAQLVLKVVRDQG

-527 GKLGPGGVAID
+527 GKLGPGGVELD
-538 PVLQLTLPQ
+538 PFVTRKLPAALQQ
-547 GLRQKG
+547 GLQQKG
-553 ALQKQLRNLARLTYL
+553 ALQKQLRNLARLKYL
-568 VQLEGPI
+568 VQLDGPI
-575 YYDAELYDHMVQA
+575 YYDAALYNQMVAA

-598 IDMGAFKAITGLS
+598 IDMASFKEITGLS

-625 GWLRREENDRRV
+625 GWVRREENERRV
-637 LRLPAAQLAGTQFA
+637 LRLPATQDELEPA
-651 DNEAV
+651 

>member
-1 MSPYRAVIGLA
+1 MTPYRAVIGLA

-22 IQALTGIITARA
+22 IKALTGITTARA

-67 RYVRNMVAGL
+67 RYIRNMVAGL

-119 DLVSQEELA
+119 DLVSPDELL
-128 LLEEALLERVMDE
+128 LLEESLLERVMDE

-152 AKRGDNIAVLHAAI
+152 AKTGENMAALHTAI
-166 VQQLADVAGEQTARE
+166 VRQLGDMAEHHAPREQA
-181 RQDPRRYREEAPPRL
+181 APRL

-203 ASGTGTVLTGTLQQ
+203 ANGTGTVLTGTLQQ
-217 GRLRVGDK
+217 GRLKVGDK
-225 LRLYPAGREV
+225 LRLYPADREV
-235 QIRSLQAYHQQV
+235 QVRSLQAYHQSV

-274 ASPAG
+274 TSTVGQCEAA
-279 NFLAVT
+279 T
-285 HLIVRLESASQEQHS
+285 HLIVRL
-300 QSLRNAEVEVALG
+300 NAESLSGKALRTQEIEVALG

-320 FVPIKEVPMKEAPI
+320 FVPIKE
-334 QEMPIKETR
+334 TR
-343 LARLIFASPV
+343 LARLIFTSPI

-376 ILWCGDIHPAKRKVL
+376 IVWCGDIHPARRKAL
-391 HALLC
+391 HALLG
-396 ELPGDL
+396 ELPDDL
-402 AGFNPATLRLGLD
+402 EHYNPATLQLGLN
-415 GYALASHFTEPP
+415 GYVLASRFDQQPEQVTPLGE
-427 PATVQEGDWLLNSA
+427 WLLDNC
-441 WLMDT
+441 WLAQSRDQ
-446 RTALLAT
+446 LLTT
-453 LAQQPQSAAELATRL
+453 LASEPLSAAELATRFG
-468 RIALPV
+468 IALPV
-474 VQRLLQRLKEE
+474 TQALLQQLKSE
-485 QQIRLHHDKWQL
+485 QLVRLHHDKWQP
-497 GSGESEDELGE
+497 GSGESEDDLGE
-508 EALLVLKLVRDQG
+508 EAQLVLKVVRDQG

-527 GKLGPGGVAID
+527 GKLGPGGVELD
-538 PVLQLTLPQ
+538 PFITRKLPAALQQ
-547 GLRQKG
+547 GLLQKG
-553 ALQKQLRNLARLTYL
+553 ALQKQLRNLARLKYL
-568 VQLEGPI
+568 VQLDGPI
-575 YYDAELYDHMVQA
+575 YYDAELYNQMVAA

-598 IDMGAFKAITGLS
+598 IDMASLKEITGLS

-625 GWLRREENDRRV
+625 GWVRREENERRV
-637 LRLPAAQLAGTQFA
+637 LRLPATQDEMEPA
-651 DNEAV
+651 

>member
-1 MSPYRAVIGLA
+1 MTPYRAVIGLA

-22 IQALTGIITARA
+22 IKALTGITTARA

-67 RYVRNMVAGL
+67 RYIRNMVAGL

-119 DLVSQEELA
+119 DLVSPNELL
-128 LLEEALLERVMDE
+128 LLEESLLERVMDE

-152 AKRGDNIAVLHAAI
+152 AKTGANMAALHTAI
-166 VQQLADVAGEQTARE
+166 VCQLGDMAEHHAPLEQA
-181 RQDPRRYREEAPPRL
+181 APRL

-203 ASGTGTVLTGTLQQ
+203 ANGTGTVLTGTLQQ
-217 GRLRVGDK
+217 GSLKVGDK
-225 LRLYPAGREV
+225 LRLYPADREV
-235 QIRSLQAYHQQV
+235 QVRSLQAYHQSV

-274 ASPAG
+274 TSATGQCETA
-279 NFLAVT
+279 T
-285 HLIVRLESASQEQHS
+285 HLIVRLNAESLSS
-300 QSLRNAEVEVALG
+300 KTLRPSLHNKEVEVALG

-320 FVPIKEVPMKEAPI
+320 FVPIKD
-334 QEMPIKETR
+334 TR
-343 LARLIFASPV
+343 LARLIFTSPI

-376 ILWCGDIHPAKRKVL
+376 IVWCGDIHPARRKAL
-391 HALLC
+391 HALLG
-396 ELPGDL
+396 ELPDDL
-402 AGFNPATLRLGLD
+402 ERYNPATLQLGLN
-415 GYALASHFTEPP
+415 GYVLASRFDQRPELVTPLGE
-427 PATVQEGDWLLNSA
+427 WLLDNC
-441 WLMDT
+441 WLAQSRDQ
-446 RTALLAT
+446 LLAT
-453 LAQQPQSAAELATRL
+453 LASEPLSAAELATHFG
-468 RIALPV
+468 IALPV
-474 VQRLLQRLKEE
+474 TQALLQQLKSE
-485 QQIRLHHDKWQL
+485 QLIRLHHDKWQP
-497 GSGESEDELGE
+497 GSGESEDDLGE
-508 EALLVLKLVRDQG
+508 EAQLVLKVVRDQG

-527 GKLGPGGVAID
+527 GKLGPGGVELD
-538 PVLQLTLPQ
+538 PFITRKLPAALQQDLL
-547 GLRQKG
+547 QKG
-553 ALQKQLRNLARLTYL
+553 ALQKQLRNLARLKYL
-568 VQLEGPI
+568 VQLDGPI
-575 YYDAELYDHMVQA
+575 YYDAELYNQMVAA

-598 IDMGAFKAITGLS
+598 IDMASLKEITGLS

-625 GWLRREENDRRV
+625 GWVRREENERRV
-637 LRLPAAQLAGTQFA
+637 LRLPQTQDEMEPA
-651 DNEAV
+651 

>member
-1 MSPYRAVIGLA
+1 MTSYRAVIGLA

-22 IQALTGIITARA
+22 IKALTGITTARA

-67 RYVRNMVAGL
+67 RYIRNMVAGL

-119 DLVSQEELA
+119 DLVSPDELA
-128 LLEEALLERVMDE
+128 FLEDSLLERVMDE

-152 AKRGDNIAVLHAAI
+152 AKTGANMAALHAAI
-166 VQQLADVAGEQTARE
+166 VRQLADLPASHAARE
-181 RQDPRRYREEAPPRL
+181 QSAPRL

-203 ASGTGTVLTGTLQQ
+203 ANGTGTVLTGTLQQ
-217 GRLRVGDK
+217 GSLKVGDK
-225 LRLYPAGREV
+225 LRLYPADREV
-235 QIRSLQAYHQQV
+235 QVRSLQAYHQSV
-247 DEIGAVC
+247 EEIGAVC

-274 ASPAG
+274 TSAAG
-279 NFLAVT
+279 QCEAAT
-285 HLIVRLESASQEQHS
+285 HLIVRLNGESLSAKA
-300 QSLRNAEVEVALG
+300 LRTQEVEVALG

-320 FVPIKEVPMKEAPI
+320 FVPIKDS
-334 QEMPIKETR
+334 Q
-343 LARLIFASPV
+343 LARLIFTSPI

-376 ILWCGDIHPAKRKVL
+376 IVWCGDIHPARRKAL
-391 HALLC
+391 HTLLG
-396 ELPGDL
+396 ELPDEL
-402 AGFNPATLRLGLD
+402 EHHNPATLQLGLN
-415 GYALASHFTEPP
+415 GYVLASRFDQQPEQVTPL
-427 PATVQEGDWLLNSA
+427 GDWLLDNH
-441 WLMDT
+441 WLAQSRDQ
-446 RTALLAT
+446 LLAT
-453 LAQQPQSAAELATRL
+453 LKSEPLSAAELATRFG
-468 RIALPV
+468 IALQV
-474 VQRLLQRLKEE
+474 TQALLQQLKSE
-485 QQIRLHHDKWQL
+485 QLVRLHHDKWQP
-497 GSGESEDELGE
+497 GSGDSEDDLGE
-508 EALLVLKLVRDQG
+508 EAQLVLKVVRDQG

-527 GKLGPGGVAID
+527 GKLGPGGVELD
-538 PVLQLTLPQ
+538 PFVTRKLPIALQQ
-547 GLRQKG
+547 GLQQKG
-553 ALQKQLRNLARLTYL
+553 ALQKQLRNLARLKYL
-568 VQLEGPI
+568 VQLDGPI
-575 YYDAELYDHMVQA
+575 YYDAELYNQMVAA

-598 IDMGAFKAITGLS
+598 IDMSSLKEITGLS

-625 GWLRREENDRRV
+625 GWVRREENERRV
-637 LRLPAAQLAGTQFA
+637 LRLPQTQDEMEPA
-651 DNEAV
+651 

>member
-1 MSPYRAVIGLA
+1 MTPYRAVIGLA

-22 IQALTGIITARA
+22 IKALTGITTARA

-67 RYVRNMVAGL
+67 RYIRNMVAGL

-119 DLVSQEELA
+119 DLVSPDELL
-128 LLEEALLERVMDE
+128 LLEESLLERVMDE

-152 AKRGDNIAVLHAAI
+152 AKTGDNMAALHTAI
-166 VQQLADVAGEQTARE
+166 VRQLAELPASQAARE
-181 RQDPRRYREEAPPRL
+181 QSAPRL

-203 ASGTGTVLTGTLQQ
+203 ANGTGTVLTGTLQQ
-217 GRLRVGDK
+217 GRLKVGDK
-225 LRLYPAGREV
+225 LRLYPADREV
-235 QIRSLQAYHQQV
+235 QVRSLQAYHQSV

-274 ASPAG
+274 TSAAG
-279 NFLAVT
+279 QCEAAT
-285 HLIVRLESASQEQHS
+285 HLIVRLNAENLSSKTLRP
-300 QSLRNAEVEVALG
+300 SLHNKEVEVALG

-320 FVPIKEVPMKEAPI
+320 CVPIKEA
-334 QEMPIKETR
+334 PIKELPIKDTR
-343 LARLIFASPV
+343 LARLIFTSPI

-376 ILWCGDIHPAKRKVL
+376 IVWCGDIHPARRKAL
-391 HALLC
+391 HTLLG
-396 ELPGDL
+396 ELPDDL
-402 AGFNPATLRLGLD
+402 EHYNPATLQLGLN
-415 GYALASHFTEPP
+415 GYVLASRFDQQPEQITPLGE
-427 PATVQEGDWLLNSA
+427 WLLDNC
-441 WLMDT
+441 WLAQSRDQ
-446 RTALLAT
+446 LLAT
-453 LAQQPQSAAELATRL
+453 LASEPLSAAELATRFG
-468 RIALPV
+468 IALPV
-474 VQRLLQRLKEE
+474 TQALLQQLKSE
-485 QQIRLHHDKWQL
+485 QLVRLHHDKWQQ
-497 GSGESEDELGE
+497 GSGESEDDLGE
-508 EALLVLKLVRDQG
+508 EAQLVLKVVRDQG

-527 GKLGPGGVAID
+527 GKLGPGGVELD
-538 PVLQLTLPQ
+538 PFITRKLPAALQQ
-547 GLRQKG
+547 GLLQKG
-553 ALQKQLRNLARLTYL
+553 ALQKQLRNLARLKYL
-568 VQLEGPI
+568 VQLDGPI
-575 YYDAELYDHMVQA
+575 YYDAELYNQMVAA

-598 IDMGAFKAITGLS
+598 IDMASLKEITGLS

-625 GWLRREENDRRV
+625 GWVRREENERRV
-637 LRLPAAQLAGTQFA
+637 LRLPQTQDEMEPA
-651 DNEAV
+651 

>member
-1 MSPYRAVIGLA
+1 MSSYRAVIGLA
-12 GHVDHGKTLL
+12 GHVDHGKTQL
-22 IQALTGIITARA
+22 IKALTGITTARA

-119 DLVSQEELA
+119 DLVNKEELA
-128 LLEEALLERVMDE
+128 LLEDALLERVMDE
-141 SGMVPDIVSVS
+141 SGMVPDIVCVS
-152 AKRGDNIAVLHAAI
+152 AKNGENIGALHTAI
-166 VQQLADVAGEQTARE
+166 VHQLADVASEQAARE
-181 RQDPRRYREEAPPRL
+181 QQAREEAPPRL

-217 GRLRVGDK
+217 GRLRVGDR
-225 LRLYPAGREV
+225 LRLYPADREV
-235 QIRSLQAYHQQV
+235 QIRSLQAYHQSV

-274 ASPAG
+274 SSADAHCE
-279 NFLAVT
+279 AAT
-285 HLIVRLESASQEQHS
+285 HLIVRLEEDDQTDRES
-300 QSLRNAEVEVALG
+300 RNREVEVALG

-320 FVPIKEVPMKEAPI
+320 FVPIKH
-334 QEMPIKETR
+334 TR
-343 LARLIFASPV
+343 LARLLFASPI

-376 ILWCGDIHPAKRKVL
+376 ILWCSDIHPAKRKAL
-391 HALLC
+391 HALL
-396 ELPGDL
+396 EALPRSL
-402 AGFNPATLRLGLD
+402 AGINPTSLQLGLN
-415 GYALASHFTEPP
+415 GYALASDVTNQPRGAVSDRVP
-427 PATVQEGDWLLNSA
+427 GRMPGTVPDTAPQTLQEGEWLLTA
-441 WLMDT
+441 IWLADT
-446 RTALLAT
+446 REALLAALT
-453 LAQQPQSAAELATRL
+453 QQPLSAAELADKLRL
-468 RIALPV
+468 PPPL
-474 VQRLLQRLKEE
+474 VQRLLLRLKEE
-485 QQIRLHHDKWQL
+485 QQIRLHHEKWQP

-508 EALLVLKLVRDQG
+508 EARLVLKLVRDQG

-527 GKLGPGGVAID
+527 GKLGPGGVEID
-538 PVLQLTLPQ
+538 PVLALTLPQ
-547 GLRQKG
+547 GLQQKG
-553 ALQKQLRNLARLTYL
+553 ALQKQLRNLARLKYL

-575 YYDAELYDHMVQA
+575 YYDAELYHHMVQA
-588 VLAGQQVGDL
+588 VLAGQRVGEL
-598 IDMGAFKAITGLS
+598 IDMGSLKAITGLS

-637 LRLPAAQLAGTQFA
+637 LRLPCGQRA
-651 DNEAV
+651 DGEPV

>member
-1 MSPYRAVIGLA
+1 MTPYRAVIGLA

-22 IQALTGIITARA
+22 IKALTGITTARA

-67 RYVRNMVAGL
+67 RYIRNMVAGL

-119 DLVSQEELA
+119 DLVSPDEL
-128 LLEEALLERVMDE
+128 LQLEESLLERVMDE

-152 AKRGDNIAVLHAAI
+152 AKTGANMAALHTAI
-166 VQQLADVAGEQTARE
+166 VRQLADLPASQAARE
-181 RQDPRRYREEAPPRL
+181 QGAPRL

-203 ASGTGTVLTGTLQQ
+203 ANGTGTVLTGTLQQ
-217 GRLRVGDK
+217 GSLKVGDK
-225 LRLYPAGREV
+225 LRLYPADREV
-235 QIRSLQAYHQQV
+235 QVRSLQAYHQSV

-274 ASPAG
+274 TSTVGQCEAA
-279 NFLAVT
+279 T
-285 HLIVRLESASQEQHS
+285 HLIVRL
-300 QSLRNAEVEVALG
+300 NAESLSNKILRTQEVEMALG

-320 FVPIKEVPMKEAPI
+320 FVPIKDT
-334 QEMPIKETR
+334 Q
-343 LARLIFASPV
+343 LARLIFTSPI

-376 ILWCGDIHPAKRKVL
+376 IVWCGDIQPARRKAL
-391 HALLC
+391 HALLG
-396 ELPGDL
+396 ELPDDL
-402 AGFNPATLRLGLD
+402 ERYNPAALQLGLN
-415 GYALASHFTEPP
+415 GYVLASRFDQRPEQVTPLDE
-427 PATVQEGDWLLNSA
+427 WLLDNC
-441 WLMDT
+441 WLAQSRDQ
-446 RTALLAT
+446 LLAT
-453 LAQQPQSAAELATRL
+453 LASEPLSAAELATRFG
-468 RIALPV
+468 IALPV
-474 VQRLLQRLKEE
+474 TQALLQQLKSE
-485 QQIRLHHDKWQL
+485 QLIRLHHDKWQP
-497 GSGESEDELGE
+497 GSGESEDDLGE
-508 EALLVLKLVRDQG
+508 EAQLVLKVVRDQG

-527 GKLGPGGVAID
+527 GKLGPGGVELD
-538 PVLQLTLPQ
+538 PFITRKLPAALQQ
-547 GLRQKG
+547 GLQQKG
-553 ALQKQLRNLARLTYL
+553 ALQKQLRNLARLKYL
-568 VQLEGPI
+568 VQLDGPI
-575 YYDAELYDHMVQA
+575 YYDAELYNQMVAA

-598 IDMGAFKAITGLS
+598 IDMASLKEITGLS

-625 GWLRREENDRRV
+625 GWVRREENERRV
-637 LRLPAAQLAGTQFA
+637 LRLPQTQDEMEPA
-651 DNEAV
+651 

>member
-1 MSPYRAVIGLA
+1 MTPYRAVIGLA

-22 IQALTGIITARA
+22 IKALTGITTARA

-67 RYVRNMVAGL
+67 RYIRNMVAGL

-119 DLVSQEELA
+119 DLVSPDELL
-128 LLEEALLERVMDE
+128 LLEESLLERVMDE

-152 AKRGDNIAVLHAAI
+152 AKTGENMAALHTAI
-166 VQQLADVAGEQTARE
+166 VCQLGDMAEHHAPREQA
-181 RQDPRRYREEAPPRL
+181 APRL

-203 ASGTGTVLTGTLQQ
+203 ANGTGTVLTGTLQQ
-217 GRLRVGDK
+217 GRLKVGDK
-225 LRLYPAGREV
+225 LRLYPADREV
-235 QIRSLQAYHQQV
+235 QVRSLQAYHQSV

-274 ASPAG
+274 TSAAG
-279 NFLAVT
+279 RCEAAT
-285 HLIVRLESASQEQHS
+285 HLIVRLNEVGGSIREQ
-300 QSLRNAEVEVALG
+300 RNREVEVALG

-320 FVPIKEVPMKEAPI
+320 FVPIKN
-334 QEMPIKETR
+334 TR
-343 LARLIFASPV
+343 LARLIFANPI

-376 ILWCGDIHPAKRKVL
+376 IVWCGDIHPARRKAL
-391 HALLC
+391 HALLG
-396 ELPGDL
+396 ELPDEL
-402 AGFNPATLRLGLD
+402 ANYNPATLQLGLN
-415 GYALASHFTEPP
+415 GYVLASRFDEQPDQVTPL
-427 PATVQEGDWLLNSA
+427 GDWLLDNC
-441 WLMDT
+441 WLAKSRDQ
-446 RTALLAT
+446 LLTT
-453 LAQQPQSAAELATRL
+453 LASEPLSAAELATRFG
-468 RIALPV
+468 IALPV
-474 VQRLLQRLKEE
+474 TQALLQQLKSE
-485 QQIRLHHDKWQL
+485 QLIRLHHDKWQP
-497 GSGESEDELGE
+497 GSGESEDDLGE
-508 EALLVLKLVRDQG
+508 EAQLVLKVVRDQG

-527 GKLGPGGVAID
+527 GKLGPGGVEQD
-538 PVLQLTLPQ
+538 PFITRKLPAALQQ
-547 GLRQKG
+547 GLQQKG
-553 ALQKQLRNLARLTYL
+553 ALQKQLRNLARLKYL
-568 VQLEGPI
+568 VQLDGPI
-575 YYDAELYDHMVQA
+575 YYDAELYNQMVTA

-598 IDMGAFKAITGLS
+598 IDMASLKEITGLS

-625 GWLRREENDRRV
+625 GWVRREENERRV
-637 LRLPAAQLAGTQFA
+637 LRLPQTQDEMEPA
-651 DNEAV
+651 

>member
-1 MSPYRAVIGLA
+1 MTPYRAVIGLA

-22 IQALTGIITARA
+22 IKALTGITTARA

-43 DLGFAHFDDGQGNT
+43 DLGFAHFNDGQGNT

-67 RYVRNMVAGL
+67 RYIRNMVAGL

-119 DLVSQEELA
+119 DLVSPDELA
-128 LLEEALLERVMDE
+128 LLEESLLERVMDE

-152 AKRGDNIAVLHAAI
+152 AKTGENMAALHTAI
-166 VQQLADVAGEQTARE
+166 VLQLGNMAEHHVLLEQA
-181 RQDPRRYREEAPPRL
+181 APRL

-203 ASGTGTVLTGTLQQ
+203 ANGTGTVLTGTLQQ
-217 GRLRVGDK
+217 GSLKVGDK
-225 LRLYPAGREV
+225 LRLYPADREV
-235 QIRSLQAYHQQV
+235 QVRSLQAYHQSV

-274 ASPAG
+274 TSVAG
-279 NFLAVT
+279 QCEAAT
-285 HLIVRLESASQEQHS
+285 HLIVRLNAEILNTKV
-300 QSLRNAEVEVALG
+300 LRTQEVEVALG

-320 FVPIKEVPMKEAPI
+320 FVPIKD
-334 QEMPIKETR
+334 TR
-343 LARLIFASPV
+343 LARLIFASPI

-376 ILWCGDIHPAKRKVL
+376 IVWCGDIHPARRKTL
-391 HALLC
+391 HTLLG
-396 ELPGDL
+396 ELPDKL
-402 AGFNPATLRLGLD
+402 ERYNPATLQLGLN
-415 GYALASHFTEPP
+415 GYVLASRFDQRPEQVTPL
-427 PATVQEGDWLLNSA
+427 GNWLLDNH
-441 WLMDT
+441 WLAQSRDQ
-446 RTALLAT
+446 LLAT
-453 LAQQPQSAAELATRL
+453 LASEPLSAAELATRFG
-468 RIALPV
+468 IALPV
-474 VQRLLQRLKEE
+474 IQALLQQLKSE
-485 QQIRLHHDKWQL
+485 QLVRLHHDKWQP
-497 GSGESEDELGE
+497 GSGESEDDLGE
-508 EALLVLKLVRDQG
+508 EAQLVLKVVRDQG

-527 GKLGPGGVAID
+527 GKLGPGGVELD
-538 PVLQLTLPQ
+538 PFITRKLPAALQQ
-547 GLRQKG
+547 GLQQKG
-553 ALQKQLRNLARLTYL
+553 ALQKQLRNLARLKYL
-568 VQLEGPI
+568 VQLDGPI
-575 YYDAELYDHMVQA
+575 YYDAVLYNQMVAA

-598 IDMGAFKAITGLS
+598 IDMASLKEITGLS

-625 GWLRREENDRRV
+625 GWVRREENERRV
-637 LRLPAAQLAGTQFA
+637 LRLPQTQDA
-651 DNEAV
+651 LLQEPA

>member
-1 MSPYRAVIGLA
+1 MTPYRAVIGLA

-22 IQALTGIITARA
+22 IKALTGITTARA

-67 RYVRNMVAGL
+67 RYIRNMVAGL

-119 DLVSQEELA
+119 DLVSPDELL
-128 LLEEALLERVMDE
+128 LLEESLLERVMDE

-152 AKRGDNIAVLHAAI
+152 AKTGENMAALHTAI
-166 VQQLADVAGEQTARE
+166 VRQLGDMTEHHALREQA
-181 RQDPRRYREEAPPRL
+181 APRL

-203 ASGTGTVLTGTLQQ
+203 ANGTGTVLTGTLQQ
-217 GRLRVGDK
+217 GSLKVGDK
-225 LRLYPAGREV
+225 LRLYPADREV
-235 QIRSLQAYHQQV
+235 QVRSLQAYHQSV

-274 ASPAG
+274 TSATG
-279 NFLAVT
+279 QCEAVT
-285 HLIVRLESASQEQHS
+285 HLIVRLCEVGGSIREQ
-300 QSLRNAEVEVALG
+300 RNREVEVALG

-320 FVPIKEVPMKEAPI
+320 FVPIKD
-334 QEMPIKETR
+334 TR
-343 LARLIFASPV
+343 LARLIFTSPI

-376 ILWCGDIHPAKRKVL
+376 IVWCGDIHPARRKTL
-391 HALLC
+391 HALLG
-396 ELPGDL
+396 ELPDL
-402 AGFNPATLRLGLD
+402 LEHYNPATLQLGLN
-415 GYALASHFTEPP
+415 GYVLASRFDQRPEQVTPL
-427 PATVQEGDWLLNSA
+427 GDWLLDSS
-441 WLMDT
+441 WLAQS
-446 RTALLAT
+446 RSQLLAT
-453 LAQQPQSAAELATRL
+453 LASEPLSAAELTTRFG
-468 RIALPV
+468 IALPV
-474 VQRLLQRLKEE
+474 TQALLQQLKSE
-485 QQIRLHHDKWQL
+485 QLVRLHHDKWQP
-497 GSGESEDELGE
+497 GSGESEDDLGQ
-508 EALLVLKLVRDQG
+508 EAQLVLKVVRDQG

-527 GKLGPGGVAID
+527 GKLGPGGVELD
-538 PVLQLTLPQ
+538 PFITRKLPAALQQ
-547 GLRQKG
+547 GLQQKG
-553 ALQKQLRNLARLTYL
+553 ALQKQLRNLARLKYL
-568 VQLEGPI
+568 VQLDGPI
-575 YYDAELYDHMVQA
+575 YYDAALYNQMVAA

-598 IDMGAFKAITGLS
+598 IDMASFKEITGLS

-625 GWLRREENDRRV
+625 GWVRREENERRV
-637 LRLPAAQLAGTQFA
+637 LRLPATQDELEPA
-651 DNEAV
+651 

>member
-1 MSPYRAVIGLA
+1 MTPYRAVIGLA
-12 GHVDHGKTLL
+12 GHVDHGKTQL
-22 IQALTGIITARA
+22 IKALTGITTARA

-67 RYVRNMVAGL
+67 RYIRNMVAGL

-119 DLVSQEELA
+119 DLISPDELL
-128 LLEEALLERVMDE
+128 LLEESLLERVMDE

-152 AKRGDNIAVLHAAI
+152 AKTGANMAALHAAI
-166 VQQLADVAGEQTARE
+166 VRQLGDMAEHHAPREQA
-181 RQDPRRYREEAPPRL
+181 APRL

-203 ASGTGTVLTGTLQQ
+203 ANGTGTVLTGTLQQ
-217 GRLRVGDK
+217 GSLKVGDK
-225 LRLYPAGREV
+225 LRLYPADREV
-235 QIRSLQAYHQQV
+235 QVRSLQAYHQSV

-274 ASPAG
+274 TSTGGQCEAA
-279 NFLAVT
+279 T
-285 HLIVRLESASQEQHS
+285 HLIVRLNEVGGSIREQ
-300 QSLRNAEVEVALG
+300 RNREVEIALG

-320 FVPIKEVPMKEAPI
+320 FVPIKD
-334 QEMPIKETR
+334 TR
-343 LARLIFASPV
+343 LARLIFASPI

-376 ILWCGDIHPAKRKVL
+376 IVWCGDIHPARRKAL
-391 HALLC
+391 HALLG
-396 ELPGDL
+396 ELPDDL
-402 AGFNPATLRLGLD
+402 ERYNPAALQLGLN
-415 GYALASHFTEPP
+415 GYVLASRFDQQPEQVTPL
-427 PATVQEGDWLLNSA
+427 GDWLLDSC
-441 WLMDT
+441 WLAQNRDQ
-446 RTALLAT
+446 LLAT
-453 LAQQPQSAAELATRL
+453 LASEPLSAAELATRFG
-468 RIALPV
+468 IALPV
-474 VQRLLQRLKEE
+474 IQALLQQLKSE
-485 QQIRLHHDKWQL
+485 QLVRLHHDKWQP
-497 GSGESEDELGE
+497 GSGESEDDLGE
-508 EALLVLKLVRDQG
+508 EAQLVLKVVRDQG

-527 GKLGPGGVAID
+527 GKLGPGGVALD
-538 PVLQLTLPQ
+538 PFITQKLPTALQQ
-547 GLRQKG
+547 GLQQKG
-553 ALQKQLRNLARLTYL
+553 ALQKQLRNLARLKYL
-568 VQLEGPI
+568 VQLDGPI
-575 YYDAELYDHMVQA
+575 YYDAELYNQMVAA

-598 IDMGAFKAITGLS
+598 IDMASLKEITGLS

-625 GWLRREENDRRV
+625 GWVRREENERRV
-637 LRLPAAQLAGTQFA
+637 LRLPATQDELELA
-651 DNEAV
+651 

>member
-1 MSPYRAVIGLA
+1 MTPYRAVIGLA

-22 IQALTGIITARA
+22 IKALTGITTARA

-67 RYVRNMVAGL
+67 RYIRNMVAGL

-119 DLVSQEELA
+119 DLVNSDELL
-128 LLEEALLERVMDE
+128 LLEESLLERVMDE

-152 AKRGDNIAVLHAAI
+152 AKTGANMAALHTAI
-166 VQQLADVAGEQTARE
+166 VRQLGDMAEHHVPREQA
-181 RQDPRRYREEAPPRL
+181 APRL

-203 ASGTGTVLTGTLQQ
+203 ANGTGTVLTGTLQQ
-217 GRLRVGDK
+217 GCLKVGDK
-225 LRLYPAGREV
+225 LRLYPADREV
-235 QIRSLQAYHQQV
+235 QVRSLQAYHQSV

-274 ASPAG
+274 TSAAG
-279 NFLAVT
+279 QCEAAT
-285 HLIVRLESASQEQHS
+285 HLIVRLNAESLSNKI
-300 QSLRNAEVEVALG
+300 LRTQEVEVALG

-320 FVPIKEVPMKEAPI
+320 FVPIKD
-334 QEMPIKETR
+334 TR
-343 LARLIFASPV
+343 LARLIFASPI

-376 ILWCGDIHPAKRKVL
+376 IVWCGDIHPARRKAL
-391 HALLC
+391 HTLLG
-396 ELPGDL
+396 ELPDDL
-402 AGFNPATLRLGLD
+402 ERYNPATLQLGLN
-415 GYALASHFTEPP
+415 GYVLASRFDQQPEQVTPLGE
-427 PATVQEGDWLLNSA
+427 WLLDNC
-441 WLMDT
+441 WLAQRRDQ
-446 RTALLAT
+446 LLAT
-453 LAQQPQSAAELATRL
+453 LASEPLSAAELATRFG
-468 RIALPV
+468 IALPV
-474 VQRLLQRLKEE
+474 TQALLQQLKSE
-485 QQIRLHHDKWQL
+485 QLVRLHHDKWQP
-497 GSGESEDELGE
+497 GSGESEDDLGE
-508 EALLVLKLVRDQG
+508 EAQLVLKVVRDQG

-527 GKLGPGGVAID
+527 GKLGPGGVELD
-538 PVLQLTLPQ
+538 PFIIRKLPAALQQ
-547 GLRQKG
+547 GLQQKG
-553 ALQKQLRNLARLTYL
+553 ALQKQLRNLARLKYL
-568 VQLEGPI
+568 VQLDGPI
-575 YYDAELYDHMVQA
+575 YYDAELYNQMVAA

-598 IDMGAFKAITGLS
+598 IDMASLKEITGLS

-625 GWLRREENDRRV
+625 GWVRREENERRV
-637 LRLPAAQLAGTQFA
+637 LRLPATQDEMEPA
-651 DNEAV
+651 

>member
-1 MSPYRAVIGLA
+1 MTPYRAVIGLA

-22 IQALTGIITARA
+22 IKALTGITTARA

-67 RYVRNMVAGL
+67 RYIRNMVAGL

-119 DLVSQEELA
+119 DLVSPDELL
-128 LLEEALLERVMDE
+128 LLEESLLERVMDE

-152 AKRGDNIAVLHAAI
+152 AKTGENMAALHAAI
-166 VQQLADVAGEQTARE
+166 VRQLADLPASHAARE
-181 RQDPRRYREEAPPRL
+181 QAAPRL

-203 ASGTGTVLTGTLQQ
+203 ANGTGTVLTGTLQK
-217 GRLRVGDK
+217 GRLKVGDK
-225 LRLYPAGREV
+225 LRLYPADREV
-235 QIRSLQAYHQQV
+235 QVRSLQAYHQSV

-274 ASPAG
+274 TSAAG
-279 NFLAVT
+279 RCEAAT
-285 HLIVRLESASQEQHS
+285 HLIVRLNAESLSGKA
-300 QSLRNAEVEVALG
+300 LRTQEVEVALG

-320 FVPIKEVPMKEAPI
+320 FVPIKD
-334 QEMPIKETR
+334 TR
-343 LARLIFASPV
+343 LARLIFTSPI

-371 LHGAR
+371 LHGTR
-376 ILWCGDIHPAKRKVL
+376 IVWCGDIHPARRKAL
-391 HALLC
+391 HALLG
-396 ELPGDL
+396 ELPDDL
-402 AGFNPATLRLGLD
+402 EHYNPATLQLGLN
-415 GYALASHFTEPP
+415 GYVLASRFDQRPEQVTPL
-427 PATVQEGDWLLNSA
+427 ADWLLDSC
-441 WLMDT
+441 WLAQSRDQ
-446 RTALLAT
+446 LLAT
-453 LAQQPQSAAELATRL
+453 LASEPLSAAELTTRFG
-468 RIALPV
+468 IALPV
-474 VQRLLQRLKEE
+474 TQALLQQLKSE
-485 QQIRLHHDKWQL
+485 QLIRLHHDKWQP
-497 GSGESEDELGE
+497 GSGESEDDLGE
-508 EALLVLKLVRDQG
+508 EAQLVLKVVRDQG

-527 GKLGPGGVAID
+527 GKLGPGGVELD
-538 PVLQLTLPQ
+538 PFITRKLPAALQQ
-547 GLRQKG
+547 GLQQKG
-553 ALQKQLRNLARLTYL
+553 ALQKQLRNLARLKYL
-568 VQLEGPI
+568 VQLDGPI
-575 YYDAELYDHMVQA
+575 YYDAALYNQMVAA

-598 IDMGAFKAITGLS
+598 IDMASFKEITGLS

-625 GWLRREENDRRV
+625 GWVRREENERRV
-637 LRLPAAQLAGTQFA
+637 LRLPATQDEMELA
-651 DNEAV
+651 

>member
-141 SGMVPDIVSVS
+141 SGMVPNIVCVS
-152 AKRGDNIAVLHAAI
+152 AKSGENIYGLHAAI
-166 VQQLADVAGEQTARE
+166 VQQLADVAGEQAARE
-181 RQDPRRYREEAPPRL
+181 QQVPRL

-203 ASGTGTVLTGTLQQ
+203 ASGTGTVITGTLQRGQ
-217 GRLRVGDK
+217 LKVGDK

-235 QIRSLQAYHQQV
+235 QIRSLQAYHHGV

-274 ASPAG
+274 GSAAG
-279 NFLAVT
+279 DCQAVS
-285 HLIVRLESASQEQHS
+285 HLIVRLEPASQEPPS
-300 QSLRNAEVEVALG
+300 QSLRNTEVEVALG

-320 FVPIKEVPMKEAPI
+320 FVPIKEVPIKETPI
-334 QEMPIKETR
+334 KEMPIKETR

-376 ILWCGDIHPAKRKVL
+376 ILWCGDIHPARRKAL
-391 HALLC
+391 HALL
-396 ELPGDL
+396 EALPQDL
-402 AGFNPATLRLGLD
+402 AGLNPATLQLGLD

-427 PATVQEGDWLLNSA
+427 PGTVQDGDWLMNSA

-453 LAQQPQSAAELATRL
+453 LAQQPLSAAELATRL

-474 VQRLLQRLKEE
+474 VQRLLQQLKTE
-485 QQIRLHHDKWQL
+485 QQIRLHHEKWQP

-508 EALLVLKLVRDQG
+508 EACLVLKLVRDQG

-575 YYDAELYDHMVQA
+575 YYDAELYDRMVRA
-588 VLAGQQVGDL
+588 VLAGQRLGDL
-598 IDMGAFKAITGLS
+598 IDMSAFKAITGLS

-637 LRLPAAQLAGTQFA
+637 LRLPCAQLADKQFA
-651 DNEAV
+651 DGEVV

>member
-1 MSPYRAVIGLA
+1 MTPYHAVIGLA

-22 IQALTGIITARA
+22 IKALTGITTARA

-67 RYVRNMVAGL
+67 RYIHNMVAGL

-106 MGVPRLLV
+106 MGVTRLLV

-119 DLVSQEELA
+119 DLVSPDELL
-128 LLEEALLERVMDE
+128 LLEESLLERVMDE

-152 AKRGDNIAVLHAAI
+152 AKTGANMAALHTAI
-166 VQQLADVAGEQTARE
+166 VRQLAELPASRAARE
-181 RQDPRRYREEAPPRL
+181 QGAPRRSCEEAPPRL

-203 ASGTGTVLTGTLQQ
+203 ANGTGTVLTGTLQQ
-217 GRLRVGDK
+217 GSLKVGDK
-225 LRLYPAGREV
+225 LRLYPADREV
-235 QIRSLQAYHQQV
+235 QVRSLQAYHQSV

-274 ASPAG
+274 TSTVGQCEAA
-279 NFLAVT
+279 T
-285 HLIVRLESASQEQHS
+285 HLIVRLNAESLSGKA
-300 QSLRNAEVEVALG
+300 LRTQEVEVALG

-320 FVPIKEVPMKEAPI
+320 FVPIKD
-334 QEMPIKETR
+334 TR
-343 LARLIFASPV
+343 LVRLIFTSPI

-376 ILWCGDIHPAKRKVL
+376 IVWCGDIHPARRKAL
-391 HALLC
+391 HALLG
-396 ELPGDL
+396 ELPDEL
-402 AGFNPATLRLGLD
+402 EHYNPATLQLGLN
-415 GYALASHFTEPP
+415 GYVLASRFDQQPEQVTPI
-427 PATVQEGDWLLNSA
+427 ADWLLDSC
-441 WLMDT
+441 WLAQSRDQ
-446 RTALLAT
+446 LLAT
-453 LAQQPQSAAELATRL
+453 LKSEPLSAAELATRFG
-468 RIALPV
+468 IALPV
-474 VQRLLQRLKEE
+474 TQALLQQLKSE
-485 QQIRLHHDKWQL
+485 QHIRLHHDKWQP
-497 GSGESEDELGE
+497 GSGESEDDLGE
-508 EALLVLKLVRDQG
+508 EAQLVLKVVRDQG

-527 GKLGPGGVAID
+527 GKLGPGGVELD
-538 PVLQLTLPQ
+538 PFITRKLPATLQQ
-547 GLRQKG
+547 GLQQKG
-553 ALQKQLRNLARLTYL
+553 ALQKQLRNLARLKYL
-568 VQLEGPI
+568 VQLDGPI
-575 YYDAELYDHMVQA
+575 YYDAELYNQMVAA

-598 IDMGAFKAITGLS
+598 IDMASLKEITGLS

-625 GWLRREENDRRV
+625 GWVRREENERRV
-637 LRLPAAQLAGTQFA
+637 LRLPQTQDEMELA
-651 DNEAV
+651 

>member
-1 MSPYRAVIGLA
+1 MTSYRAVIGLA

-22 IQALTGIITARA
+22 IKALTGITTARA

-67 RYVRNMVAGL
+67 RYIRNMVAGL

-119 DLVSQEELA
+119 DLVSPDELL
-128 LLEEALLERVMDE
+128 LLEESLLERVMDE
-141 SGMVPDIVSVS
+141 SAMVPDIVSVS
-152 AKRGDNIAVLHAAI
+152 AKTGANMAALHTAI
-166 VQQLADVAGEQTARE
+166 VRQLGDMAEHHAPREQA
-181 RQDPRRYREEAPPRL
+181 APRL

-203 ASGTGTVLTGTLQQ
+203 ANGTGTVLTGTLQQ
-217 GRLRVGDK
+217 GRLKVGDK
-225 LRLYPAGREV
+225 LRLYPADREV
-235 QIRSLQAYHQQV
+235 QVRSLQAYHQSV

-274 ASPAG
+274 TSAAG
-279 NFLAVT
+279 QCETAT
-285 HLIVRLESASQEQHS
+285 HLIVRLHEVGGSIREQ
-300 QSLRNAEVEVALG
+300 RNREVEVALG

-320 FVPIKEVPMKEAPI
+320 FVPIKE
-334 QEMPIKETR
+334 TR
-343 LARLIFASPV
+343 LARLIFASPI

-376 ILWCGDIHPAKRKVL
+376 IVWCGDIHPARRKAL
-391 HALLC
+391 HALLG
-396 ELPGDL
+396 ELPDEL
-402 AGFNPATLRLGLD
+402 ANYSPATLQLGLN
-415 GYALASHFTEPP
+415 GYVAASRFDEQPDQVTPL
-427 PATVQEGDWLLNSA
+427 GDWLLDNH
-441 WLMDT
+441 WLAQS
-446 RTALLAT
+446 RERLLAT
-453 LAQQPQSAAELATRL
+453 LASEPLSAAELATRFG
-468 RIALPV
+468 IALPV
-474 VQRLLQRLKEE
+474 THALLQQLKGE
-485 QQIRLHHDKWQL
+485 QLIRLHHDKWQP
-497 GSGESEDELGE
+497 GSGESEDDLGQ
-508 EALLVLKLVRDQG
+508 EAQLVLKVVRDQG

-527 GKLGPGGVAID
+527 GKLGPGGVELD
-538 PVLQLTLPQ
+538 PFITRKLPAALQQ
-547 GLRQKG
+547 GLLQKG
-553 ALQKQLRNLARLTYL
+553 SLQKQLRNLARLKYL
-568 VQLEGPI
+568 VQLDGPI
-575 YYDAELYDHMVQA
+575 YYDAALYNQMVAA

-598 IDMGAFKAITGLS
+598 IDMASLKEITGLS

-625 GWLRREENDRRV
+625 GWVRREENERRV
-637 LRLPAAQLAGTQFA
+637 LRLPQTQDEMELA
-651 DNEAV
+651 

>member
-1 MSPYRAVIGLA
+1 M
-12 GHVDHGKTLL
+12 DHGKTQL
-22 IQALTGIITARA
+22 IKVLTGITTARA

-67 RYVRNMVAGL
+67 RYIRNMVAGL

-119 DLVSQEELA
+119 DLVSPDELL
-128 LLEEALLERVMDE
+128 LLEESLLERVMDE

-152 AKRGDNIAVLHAAI
+152 AKTGENMAALHATI
-166 VQQLADVAGEQTARE
+166 VRQLGDMAEHHAPREQSA
-181 RQDPRRYREEAPPRL
+181 PRL

-203 ASGTGTVLTGTLQQ
+203 ANGTGTVLTGTLQQ
-217 GRLRVGDK
+217 GSLKVGDK
-225 LRLYPAGREV
+225 LRLYPADREV
-235 QIRSLQAYHQQV
+235 QVRSLQGYHQSV

-274 ASPAG
+274 TSTAG
-279 NFLAVT
+279 QCEAAT
-285 HLIVRLESASQEQHS
+285 HLIVRLNEVGGSIREQ
-300 QSLRNAEVEVALG
+300 RNREVEIALG

-320 FVPIKEVPMKEAPI
+320 CVPIKEA
-334 QEMPIKETR
+334 PIKELPIKDTR
-343 LARLIFASPV
+343 LARLIFASPI

-376 ILWCGDIHPAKRKVL
+376 IVWCGDIHPARRKTL
-391 HALLC
+391 HALLG
-396 ELPGDL
+396 ELPDEL
-402 AGFNPATLRLGLD
+402 EHYNPATLQLGLN
-415 GYALASHFTEPP
+415 GYVLASRFDQRPEQVSPLG
-427 PATVQEGDWLLNSA
+427 EWLLDSC
-441 WLMDT
+441 WLAQSRDL
-446 RTALLAT
+446 LLAT
-453 LAQQPQSAAELATRL
+453 LASEPLSAAELATRFG
-468 RIALPV
+468 IALPV
-474 VQRLLQRLKEE
+474 IQALLQQLKSE
-485 QQIRLHHDKWQL
+485 QLIRLHHDKWQP
-497 GSGESEDELGE
+497 GSGESEDDLGE
-508 EALLVLKLVRDQG
+508 EALLVLKVVRDQG

-527 GKLGPGGVAID
+527 GKLGPGGVELD
-538 PVLQLTLPQ
+538 PFITRKLPAALQQ
-547 GLRQKG
+547 GLQRNGLQKNC
-553 ALQKQLRNLARLTYL
+553 ALQKQLRNLARLKYL
-568 VQLEGPI
+568 VQLDGPI
-575 YYDAELYDHMVQA
+575 YYDAALYNQMVAA

-598 IDMGAFKAITGLS
+598 IDMASFKEITGLS

-625 GWLRREENDRRV
+625 GWVRREENERRV
-637 LRLPAAQLAGTQFA
+637 LRLPQTQDEMEPA
-651 DNEAV
+651 

>member
-1 MSPYRAVIGLA
+1 MTPYRAVIGLA

-22 IQALTGIITARA
+22 IKALTGITTARA

-67 RYVRNMVAGL
+67 RYIRNMVAGL

-119 DLVSQEELA
+119 DLVSPDELL
-128 LLEEALLERVMDE
+128 LLEESLLERVMDE

-152 AKRGDNIAVLHAAI
+152 AKTGENMAALHTAI
-166 VQQLADVAGEQTARE
+166 VRQLADLPASQAARE
-181 RQDPRRYREEAPPRL
+181 QSAPRL

-203 ASGTGTVLTGTLQQ
+203 ANGTGTVLTGTLQQ
-217 GRLRVGDK
+217 GNLKVGDK
-225 LRLYPAGREV
+225 LRLYPADREV
-235 QIRSLQAYHQQV
+235 QVRSLQAYHQSV

-274 ASPAG
+274 TSAAG
-279 NFLAVT
+279 QCEAAT
-285 HLIVRLESASQEQHS
+285 HLIVRLCEIGGSIREQ
-300 QSLRNAEVEVALG
+300 RNREVEVALG
-313 SWHGRAR
+313 SWHGRGR
-320 FVPIKEVPMKEAPI
+320 FV
-334 QEMPIKETR
+334 PIKETR
-343 LARLIFASPV
+343 LARLIFASPI

-376 ILWCGDIHPAKRKVL
+376 IVWCGDIHPARRKTL
-391 HALLC
+391 HALLG
-396 ELPGDL
+396 ELPDDL
-402 AGFNPATLRLGLD
+402 EHYNPATLQLGLN
-415 GYALASHFTEPP
+415 GYVLASRFDQQPEQVTPLGE
-427 PATVQEGDWLLNSA
+427 WLLDNC
-441 WLMDT
+441 WLAQSRDQ
-446 RTALLAT
+446 LLAT
-453 LAQQPQSAAELATRL
+453 LASEPLSAAELATRFG
-468 RIALPV
+468 IALPV
-474 VQRLLQRLKEE
+474 TQALLQQLKSE
-485 QQIRLHHDKWQL
+485 QLVRLHHDKWQP
-497 GSGESEDELGE
+497 GSGESEDDLGE
-508 EALLVLKLVRDQG
+508 EAQLVLKVVRDQG

-527 GKLGPGGVAID
+527 GKLGPGGVELD
-538 PVLQLTLPQ
+538 PFITRKLPAALQQ
-547 GLRQKG
+547 GLQQKG
-553 ALQKQLRNLARLTYL
+553 ALQKQLRNLARLKYL
-568 VQLEGPI
+568 VQLDGPI
-575 YYDAELYDHMVQA
+575 YYDAELYNQMVAA

-598 IDMGAFKAITGLS
+598 IDMASLKEITGLS

-625 GWLRREENDRRV
+625 GWVRREENERRV
-637 LRLPAAQLAGTQFA
+637 LRLPQTQDEMEPA
-651 DNEAV
+651 

>member
-1 MSPYRAVIGLA
+1 MTPYRAVIGLA

-22 IQALTGIITARA
+22 IKALTGITTARA

-67 RYVRNMVAGL
+67 RYIRNMVAGL

-119 DLVSQEELA
+119 DLVSSDELL
-128 LLEEALLERVMDE
+128 LLEESLLERVMDE

-152 AKRGDNIAVLHAAI
+152 AKTGANMAALHTAI
-166 VQQLADVAGEQTARE
+166 VRQLADLPASQAARE
-181 RQDPRRYREEAPPRL
+181 QSAPRL

-203 ASGTGTVLTGTLQQ
+203 ANGTGTVLTGTLQQ
-217 GRLRVGDK
+217 GCLKVGDK
-225 LRLYPAGREV
+225 LRLYPADREV
-235 QIRSLQAYHQQV
+235 QVRSLQAYHQSL

-274 ASPAG
+274 TNAAG
-279 NFLAVT
+279 QCEAAT
-285 HLIVRLESASQEQHS
+285 HLIVRLCEVGGSIREQ
-300 QSLRNAEVEVALG
+300 RNREVEVALG

-320 FVPIKEVPMKEAPI
+320 FVPIKE
-334 QEMPIKETR
+334 TR
-343 LARLIFASPV
+343 LARLIFTSPI

-376 ILWCGDIHPAKRKVL
+376 IVWCGDIHPARRKAL
-391 HALLC
+391 HTLLG
-396 ELPGDL
+396 ELPDDL
-402 AGFNPATLRLGLD
+402 EHYNPATLQLGLN
-415 GYALASHFTEPP
+415 GYVLASRFDQQPEQVTPLGE
-427 PATVQEGDWLLNSA
+427 WLLDNH
-441 WLMDT
+441 WLAQSRDQ
-446 RTALLAT
+446 LLAT
-453 LAQQPQSAAELATRL
+453 LASEPLSAAELTTRFG
-468 RIALPV
+468 IALPV
-474 VQRLLQRLKEE
+474 TQALLQQFKSE
-485 QQIRLHHDKWQL
+485 QLIRLHHDKWQP
-497 GSGESEDELGE
+497 GSGESEDDLGE
-508 EALLVLKLVRDQG
+508 EAQLVLKVVRDQG

-527 GKLGPGGVAID
+527 GKLGPGGVELD
-538 PVLQLTLPQ
+538 PFITRKLPAALQQ
-547 GLRQKG
+547 GLLQKG
-553 ALQKQLRNLARLTYL
+553 ALQKQLRNLARLKYL
-568 VQLEGPI
+568 VQLDGPI
-575 YYDAELYDHMVQA
+575 YYDAELYNQMVAA

-598 IDMGAFKAITGLS
+598 IDMASLKEITGLS

-625 GWLRREENDRRV
+625 GWVRREENERRV
-637 LRLPAAQLAGTQFA
+637 LRLPQTQDEMEPA
-651 DNEAV
+651 